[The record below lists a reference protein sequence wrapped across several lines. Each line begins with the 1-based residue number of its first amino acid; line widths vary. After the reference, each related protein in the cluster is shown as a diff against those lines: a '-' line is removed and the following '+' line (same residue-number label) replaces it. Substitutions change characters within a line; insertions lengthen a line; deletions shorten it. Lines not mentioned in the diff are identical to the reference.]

1 MELNCPLPFED
12 NEKISL
18 AHGGGG
24 RRMAQLIREVILPHF
39 SDGSAHNAH
48 DGAILEFG
56 SERLAFTTD
65 AYVVTPTFFPG
76 GNIGDLAINGTI
88 NDLAMCGAQPLY
100 LSCALIL
107 EEGYAMESLRQV
119 LVSMGKAADAAEV
132 LLVTGDTKVVDHG
145 KGDGI
150 FVTTTGVGRILP
162 GAGIDPQRVQSG
174 DVVIIN
180 GPVGDHGM
188 TIMCQRENL
197 QLQGDLTSDTRALH
211 REVEELI
218 GRFGEDIHCF
228 RDMTRGG
235 LASVMN
241 EIAQE
246 ANVTISLQEQAIAVN
261 PTVRSACEILGIDP
275 LYVAN
280 EGKFAIFSEPGI
292 ADDVTA
298 LLGEIDPTNQP
309 AVIGRVEQRETAPVV
324 IRGLLGA
331 NRILDMLS
339 GEQLPRIC

>member
-24 RRMAQLIREVILPHF
+24 RSMARLIQEVILPHF
-39 SDGSAHNAH
+39 SGGSIHNAH

-76 GNIGDLAINGTI
+76 GDIGDLAVNGTI

-107 EEGYAMESLRQV
+107 EEGYAMESLRRV

-162 GAGIDPQRVQSG
+162 GAGIDPHRVQPG
-174 DVVIIN
+174 DAVIIN

-197 QLQGDLTSDTRALH
+197 NLQGDLASDTRALH
-211 REVEELI
+211 REVETLI
-218 GRFGEDIHCF
+218 GRFGEDIHCL

-246 ANVTISLQEQAIAVN
+246 ADVTINLREQAITVN

-280 EGKFAIFSEPGI
+280 EGKFAVFAAPGI
-292 ADDVTA
+292 ANDITT
-298 LLGEIDPTNQP
+298 LINEIDPANQ
-309 AVIGRVEQRETAPVV
+309 AVVIGRVEQRETAPV
-324 IRGLLGA
+324 IIQGLLGA